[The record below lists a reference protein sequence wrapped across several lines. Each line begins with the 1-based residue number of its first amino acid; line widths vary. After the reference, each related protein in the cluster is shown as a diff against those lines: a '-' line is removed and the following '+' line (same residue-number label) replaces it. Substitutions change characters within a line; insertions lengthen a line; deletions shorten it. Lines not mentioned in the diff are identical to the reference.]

1 MNYTLYGF
9 LLTGSLF
16 FGMLILIEV
25 GRRIGVR
32 RRAEDPEGARAGFG
46 SIEGAVFALLGLLLA
61 FTVSGAGARFDAR
74 RHLIIEETN
83 AIGTAYLRLDIL
95 PSAAQPALRENFR
108 RYVHAPLEVY
118 RKMPDIAAA
127 KEELARGAKLQ
138 GEIWRQAVSSVRADG
153 ALPQAPMVLLP
164 ALNAMVDITTTR
176 TMGAQ
181 MHPPMII
188 FVMLFALVL
197 VSALLSGYAMAGNKS
212 RSWLHILC
220 FALIVS
226 VTVYVILDLEYP
238 RIGLI
243 REDAFD
249 QALVELRETMR

>member
-1 MNYTLYGF
+1 MSYTLYGF
-9 LLTGSLF
+9 LLGGSLF

-46 SIEGAVFALLGLLLA
+46 IIEGAVFALLGLLLA

-74 RHLIIEETN
+74 RRLIVEETN
-83 AIGTAYLRLDIL
+83 AIGTAYLRLGML
-95 PSAAQPALRENFR
+95 PSAAQPGLRENFR
-108 RYVHAPLEVY
+108 RYVDARLEVY
-118 RKMPDIAAA
+118 RKDVGAATD
-127 KEELARGAKLQ
+127 ELARGAKLQ

-153 ALPQAPMVLLP
+153 ALPQAPTVLLP
-164 ALNAMVDITTTR
+164 ALNAMIDIATTR
-176 TMGAQ
+176 TMGTQ

-188 FVMLFALVL
+188 FVMLFVLAL
-197 VSALLSGYAMAGNKS
+197 VSALLSGYAMTGNKS
-212 RSWLHILC
+212 RSWLNIVC
-220 FALIVS
+220 FALIIS

-243 REDAFD
+243 RMDVFN